1 MAPSCSNRRN
11 AVATPT
17 STDGDAVVRIPNL
30 EAVATT
36 YRPAAM
42 MLAACQIR
50 GARAMMGWSI
60 DELARRSGV
69 SEKTVRRMEKVRG
82 VPNATAETFS
92 KIQACLE
99 AEGFEFLPELDGRI
113 GPGLRWGNYSAR

>member
-1 MAPSCSNRRN
+1 MGP
-11 AVATPT
+11 VPPLL
-17 STDGDAVVRIPNL
+17 DVEAVV
-30 EAVATT
+30 TT

-60 DELARRSGV
+60 EELARRSGV
-69 SEKTVRRMEKVRG
+69 SEKTVRRMEKVWG

-92 KIQACLE
+92 KIQACFE
-99 AEGFEFLPELDGRI
+99 AEGFEFLPDTGGKV
-113 GPGLRWGNYSAR
+113 GPGIRWGSYPGR